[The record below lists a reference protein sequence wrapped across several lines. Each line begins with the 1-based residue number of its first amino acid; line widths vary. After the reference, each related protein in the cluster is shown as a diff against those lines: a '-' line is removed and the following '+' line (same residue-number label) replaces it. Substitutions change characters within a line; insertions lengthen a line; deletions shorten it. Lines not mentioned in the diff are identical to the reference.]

1 MVCCNFTVAAC
12 CVDAPHSQ
20 RLVSWHP
27 THVVVV
33 VLFGVIYAREQRLVS
48 LVFIMEVV
56 LQYKII
62 LVYLMIIKLNCYEEG
77 ELLFKSK
84 ALHKKCF
91 YFFSRSNLNE
101 NIWIWNTYGWIVVII
116 DDFVLVYLVSSIWQL
131 LLAVHI
137 ILVLNDHHGHIG
149 ICLGLRVILRLMWYH
164 AHWWGVKWRMNLK
177 FVLCRHRHVIL

>member
-1 MVCCNFTVAAC
+1 MRKWRDVAHHLTGMVCCNFTVAAC

-56 LQYKII
+56 
-62 LVYLMIIKLNCYEEG
+62 
-77 ELLFKSK
+77 
-84 ALHKKCF
+84 
-91 YFFSRSNLNE
+91 
-101 NIWIWNTYGWIVVII
+101 GWIVVII